1 LAFFTYRVASE
12 VTGGPSSRSARSARK
27 ATFTTRDDMKV
38 AFQTQGRDVE
48 LRELVDAGVLVPEPI
63 VYEDFLPRSAAG
75 IFRSNLAGAGA
86 REEGRAAPEYDLARL
101 AGVLDATVHDPMD
114 LYAAQQDA
122 SLRAAAR
129 TLCVRIIPTNILP
142 TTTEETR

>member
-1 LAFFTYRVASE
+1 
-12 VTGGPSSRSARSARK
+12 
-27 ATFTTRDDMKV
+27 MKV

-48 LRELVDAGVLVPEPI
+48 LRELVDAGILAPEPI

-75 IFRSNLAGAGA
+75 IFRSNLGGEGT
-86 REEGRAAPEYDLARL
+86 RDEGRAAPEYDLARL
-101 AGVLDATVHDPMD
+101 AGVLGATVHDPMD
-114 LYAAQQDA
+114 LYTAQQDA

-129 TLCVRIIPTNILP
+129 TLRVRIIPTDILP